1 MFDRENAKEL
11 LQKYEYGH
19 LPKAPKAINAE
30 ITKTQSGNY
39 MAGKGVLED
48 ITLTCETENGKVVF
62 PFQFLYRS
70 GVKNQKAIIIHNFSG
85 NIPNKY
91 CPAEE
96 LLDMG
101 WAIANINYNDV
112 TPDGYKTSD
121 NEEILKKGFNEDVAP
136 GKIMLWAWGA
146 MRVLDYFGTREEI
159 DIKNVGVVGHSR
171 LGKTALVTGA
181 FDERFAFTHSNCSG
195 TGGAGL
201 YRMPTEISEKLVNL
215 YDRVNS
221 YGSTWFC
228 KNLEQFVGNEKKL
241 PFDQDLLLALIAPR
255 VLSVGSATEDVWAN
269 PHAELKSAK
278 KASRAWKALGLKGLR
293 CPKYAEV
300 GKNYHTGK
308 VGYYERLGRHFFSRE
323 DYNRF
328 LSFFERNLNK

>member
-1 MFDRENAKEL
+1 MIDKVKARYL
-11 LQKYEYGH
+11 LQRYEYGF
-19 LPKAPKAINAE
+19 LPSMPSVIRAE
-30 ITKTQSGNY
+30 VTNKSGANY

-48 ITLTCETENGKVVF
+48 ITLRCETVNGIVTF
-62 PFQFLYRS
+62 PFQFLYRRDV
-70 GVKNQKAIIIHNFSG
+70 VKQKTLIIHNFSG

-96 LLDMG
+96 LLDRG
-101 WAIANINYNDV
+101 WNIVNLNYNDV
-112 TPDGYKTSD
+112 TPDGFQTSK
-121 NEEILKKGFNEDVAP
+121 NEEALKKGFLKGAAP
-136 GKIMLWAWGA
+136 GKIMIWAWAA
-146 MRVLDYFGTREEI
+146 MRVVDYLTKRPEV
-159 DIKNVGVVGHSR
+159 DAKNIGVCGHSR

-181 FDERFAFTHSNCSG
+181 FDERIAFTHSNCSG

-201 YRMPTEISEKLVNL
+201 YKLPTDVSEKLADL

-228 KNLEQFVGNEKKL
+228 PDLETFVGKEKKM